1 MVCISTNYT
10 QNRVGSHGSNRFL
23 CLRENLGYIH
33 CNHYNLCR
41 TMNTTQQTIMI
52 DSNSDCI
59 LDSDMAN
66 LLQMTN
72 DLLLKIKQQLMEKTL

>member
-1 MVCISTNYT
+1 
-10 QNRVGSHGSNRFL
+10 
-23 CLRENLGYIH
+23 
-33 CNHYNLCR
+33 
-41 TMNTTQQTIMI
+41 MNTTQQTIMI

-72 DLLLKIKQQLMEKTL
+72 DLLLKIKQQSMERTL

>member
-1 MVCISTNYT
+1 MK
-10 QNRVGSHGSNRFL
+10 
-23 CLRENLGYIH
+23 
-33 CNHYNLCR
+33 
-41 TMNTTQQTIMI
+41 TTQQTIMI

-72 DLLLKIKQQLMEKTL
+72 DFMMKVKLQTRGIFL